1 MNKASADSPRDFI
14 FYFVTFF
21 GTGLIPK
28 APGTFGTLAA
38 LPVVWALFSVGPLVY
53 MAVTLA
59 LALVAIF
66 MCQIYES
73 RSGRHDQPEIVIDEV
88 LGILIAMTWLP
99 MTWQSFVAAFVLF
112 RILDIWKPFPIGY
125 LDQRIPG
132 GVGVI
137 ADDVAAGLIT
147 NVVLQVVLNQTNW
160 LGIQIG

>member
-1 MNKASADSPRDFI
+1 MTETKFAGPKDFI

-21 GTGLIPK
+21 GTGLSPK
-28 APGTFGTLAA
+28 APGTVGTLAA
-38 LPVVWALFSVGPLVY
+38 LPLIWAIFHVGPLVY
-53 MAVTLA
+53 MASVLLLA
-59 LALVAIF
+59 LTAIF
-66 MCQIYES
+66 ACQIYES

-88 LGILIAMTWLP
+88 LGIMIAMTWLP

-147 NVVLQVVLNQTNW
+147 NIVLQVVLNQTNW

>member
-1 MNKASADSPRDFI
+1 MSESKIAGSKDFI

-21 GTGLIPK
+21 GVGLAPK

-38 LPVVWALFSVGPLVY
+38 LPLIWALFSIGPFVY

-88 LGILIAMTWLP
+88 LGIMIAMTWLP

-147 NVVLQVVLNQTNW
+147 NIVLQVILNQTNW